1 MELKQ
6 VWMSRDTQKQSRYSL
21 RTLGGIL
28 GIAMLALVLT
38 LGIVPLSHASNPISR
53 DGYYHGIFLGG
64 KVKVVNYGADI
75 KVKVVNSFANLKV
88 KPVTAFPDDVGEWQF
103 VSYGEDFTIQYV
115 NSFPDIT
122 IQFVSSFP
130 GVR

>member
-1 MELKQ
+1 MKRWIRMVL
-6 VWMSRDTQKQSRYSL
+6 M
-21 RTLGGIL
+21 
-28 GIAMLALVLT
+28 ALVLT

-75 KVKVVNSFANLKV
+75 KVKVVNSFADLKV
-88 KPVTAFPDDVGEWQF
+88 KPVTSFPDDVGEWQF

-130 GVR
+130 GGRG

>member
-1 MELKQ
+1 MKKWIRMVL
-6 VWMSRDTQKQSRYSL
+6 M
-21 RTLGGIL
+21 
-28 GIAMLALVLT
+28 ALVLT
-38 LGIVPLSHASNPISR
+38 LEIVPLSHASNPISR

-64 KVKVVNYGADI
+64 KVGVVSYGADI
-75 KVKVVNSFANLKV
+75 KVEVVNSFADLKV
-88 KPVTAFPDDVGEWQF
+88 KPVTSFPDDVGEWQF

>member
-1 MELKQ
+1 MKRWIRMVL
-6 VWMSRDTQKQSRYSL
+6 M
-21 RTLGGIL
+21 
-28 GIAMLALVLT
+28 ALVLT

-64 KVKVVNYGADI
+64 KVKIVNYGADI

-103 VSYGEDFTIQYV
+103 VSAMEKTLPS
-115 NSFPDIT
+115 NT
-122 IQFVSSFP
+122 
-130 GVR
+130 